1 MGRRDRNTKMVGY
14 PGNEDSS
21 KTAHWHTIM
30 DLDFKSMTAGSLAEN
45 QGSLTALDGYEYH
58 CRRGNADFDANMT
71 NGTGLVVDFATS
83 SSQQNRIA
91 FKIVNYPRLTD
102 GSYPRMRVSA
112 SFTGLVFSHN
122 ADYIAVGITSGFANN
137 ASPFAPGLYL
147 KYDCTDSTAD
157 PVTKKYGSV
166 LIAGWDG
173 TTSATQPWN
182 TLASNNQT
190 TGVLTVEDRGA
201 GMFFTRGDDGT
212 TTIKGGTESQTFRNN
227 MFSLYKPAN
236 DKTDG
241 NYWYDPSG
249 SEGGPYAQLMCKA
262 GSNGSQAVTWLRLL
276 VEAYF

>member
-1 MGRRDRNTKMVGY
+1 MRRDRNSKMIGFQ
-14 PGNEDSS
+14 GNADSS

-30 DLDFKSMTAGSLAEN
+30 DLDFKSMTAGALAEN

-58 CRRGNADFDANMT
+58 CRRGNADFQATMT
-71 NGTGLVVDFATS
+71 DGTGLVTAFATGS
-83 SSQQNRIA
+83 TAQNRIA
-91 FKIVNYPRLTD
+91 IKIQNYPRLTD

-112 SFTGLVFSHN
+112 SFTWLVYSHN
-122 ADYIAVGITSGFANN
+122 NDYIGVGITSGFANSS
-137 ASPFAPGLYL
+137 APFAPGLYL
-147 KYDCTDSTAD
+147 KYDSTDASAD
-157 PVTKKYGSV
+157 PQTKKYGSV

-173 TTSATQPWN
+173 TTSATQNWN
-182 TLASNNQT
+182 TLASDNET

-212 TTIKGGTESQTFRNN
+212 TTIKGGTQSQTFRNN
-227 MFSLYKPAN
+227 MFSLYKTAN

-249 SEGGPYAQLMCKA
+249 SEGGPYAQLITRA